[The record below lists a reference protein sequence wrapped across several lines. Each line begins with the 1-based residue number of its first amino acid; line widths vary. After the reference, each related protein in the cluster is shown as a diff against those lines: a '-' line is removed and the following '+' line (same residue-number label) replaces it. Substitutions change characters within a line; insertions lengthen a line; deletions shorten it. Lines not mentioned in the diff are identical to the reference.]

1 MPVFRLRIAVAML
14 LVAVGWRAHAAPL
27 SLDDALRLAEQRS
40 AQLPAEDAA
49 ADAARQSAV
58 AAGQRPDPVLKAGVS
73 NVPLSG
79 SERFSLSR
87 DGMTMRQ
94 IGLMQEWTRS
104 EKLQARSA
112 RFEREA
118 DAAQARRTLA
128 LANLQRDTAVAW
140 LDRYYQERALALLLT
155 QRDEAQLLVD
165 AAEASYRGGRG
176 AQADAFAARSGV
188 ALAEDR
194 IAQVQRQVATA
205 TTQLARWIGSEATQP
220 LGVAPNINAVPL
232 DAQTLQSTLSHYP
245 QIELA
250 SRQEDI
256 ARAEVEI
263 ARTAKR
269 ADWSSELMYG
279 RRGSG
284 YSDMVS
290 FTVSIPLQWDQA
302 HRQDRELAAKIAQAE
317 QAGYQREDLEREYAA
332 TVRATLQEWQ
342 GERER
347 VQRYEDRLVPLAE
360 QRKLAALTAYRGG
373 SGTLSSVLDARRAYI
388 DTRMSQLQLAMNAA
402 RLWAQLN
409 FLIPVRRDA
418 AAAVQP

>member
-1 MPVFRLRIAVAML
+1 MLFVA
-14 LVAVGWRAHAAPL
+14 ASWQAHAAL
-27 SLDDALRLAEQRS
+27 SLDEALQLAEQRS

-79 SERFSLSR
+79 PERFSLGK

-104 EKLQARSA
+104 DKLQARTA

-128 LANLQRDTAVAW
+128 LASLQRDTATAW
-140 LDRYYQERALALLLT
+140 LDRYYQERALALLLA
-155 QRDEAQLLVD
+155 QRDEARLLVD
-165 AAEASYRGGRG
+165 AAEATYRGGRG
-176 AQADAFAARSGV
+176 SQADVFAARSGV

-194 IAQVQRQVATA
+194 IAQVQRLVATA
-205 TTQLARWIGSEATQP
+205 TTQLTRWVGSEADQA
-220 LGVAPNINAVPL
+220 LGAAPNINAVPL

-250 SRQEDI
+250 SRQEDV
-256 ARAEVEI
+256 ARAEVDI

-269 ADWSSELMYG
+269 ADWSTELMYG
-279 RRGSG
+279 RRGTG

-290 FTVSIPLQWDQA
+290 ISVSIPLQWDQA
-302 HRQDRELAAKIAQAE
+302 HRQDPELAAKVALAE
-317 QAGYQREDLEREYAA
+317 KASYQREDLMREYAA
-332 TVRATLQEWQ
+332 NLRATLQEWQ

-347 VQRYEDRLVPLAE
+347 VQRYEETLIPLAE
-360 QRKLAALTAYRGG
+360 QRKLAALAAYRGG
-373 SGTLSSVLDARRAYI
+373 SGTLSSVLDARRADI
-388 DTRMSQLQLAMNAA
+388 DTRMEQLRLATNAA

-418 AAAVQP
+418 AATVQP

>member
-14 LVAVGWRAHAAPL
+14 FVAASWQAHAAL
-27 SLDDALRLAEQRS
+27 SLDEALQLAEQRS

-79 SERFSLSR
+79 PERFSLGK

-104 EKLQARSA
+104 DKLQARTA

-128 LANLQRDTAVAW
+128 LASLQRDTATAW
-140 LDRYYQERALALLLT
+140 LDRYYQERALALLLA
-155 QRDEAQLLVD
+155 QRDEARLLVD
-165 AAEASYRGGRG
+165 AAEATYRGGRG
-176 AQADAFAARSGV
+176 SQADVFAARSGV

-194 IAQVQRQVATA
+194 IAQVQRLVATA
-205 TTQLARWIGSEATQP
+205 TTQLTRWVGSEADQA
-220 LGVAPNINAVPL
+220 LGAAPNINAVPL

-250 SRQEDI
+250 SRQEDV
-256 ARAEVEI
+256 ARAEVDI

-269 ADWSSELMYG
+269 ADWSTELMYG
-279 RRGSG
+279 RRGTG

-290 FTVSIPLQWDQA
+290 ISVSIPLQWDQA
-302 HRQDRELAAKIAQAE
+302 HRQDPELAAKVALAE
-317 QAGYQREDLEREYAA
+317 KASYQREDLMREYAA
-332 TVRATLQEWQ
+332 NLRATLQEWQ

-347 VQRYEDRLVPLAE
+347 VQRYEETLIPLAE
-360 QRKLAALTAYRGG
+360 QRKLAALAAYRGG
-373 SGTLSSVLDARRAYI
+373 SGTLSSVLDARRADI
-388 DTRMSQLQLAMNAA
+388 DTRMEQLRLATNAA

-418 AAAVQP
+418 AATVQP

>member
-14 LVAVGWRAHAAPL
+14 FVAASWQAHAAL
-27 SLDDALRLAEQRS
+27 SLDEALQLAEQRS

-79 SERFSLSR
+79 PERFSLGK

-104 EKLQARSA
+104 DKLQARTA

-128 LANLQRDTAVAW
+128 LASLQRDTATAW
-140 LDRYYQERALALLLT
+140 LDRYYQERALALLLA
-155 QRDEAQLLVD
+155 QRDEARLLVD
-165 AAEASYRGGRG
+165 AAEATYRGGRG
-176 AQADAFAARSGV
+176 SQADVFAARSGV

-194 IAQVQRQVATA
+194 IAQVQRLVATA
-205 TTQLARWIGSEATQP
+205 TTQLTRWVGSEADQA
-220 LGVAPNINAVPL
+220 LGAAPNINAVPL

-250 SRQEDI
+250 SRQEDV
-256 ARAEVEI
+256 ARAEVDI

-269 ADWSSELMYG
+269 ADWSTELMYG
-279 RRGSG
+279 RRGTG

-290 FTVSIPLQWDQA
+290 ISVSIPLQWDQA
-302 HRQDRELAAKIAQAE
+302 HRQDPELAAKVALAE
-317 QAGYQREDLEREYAA
+317 KASYQREDLMREYAA
-332 TVRATLQEWQ
+332 NLSATLQEWQ

-347 VQRYEDRLVPLAE
+347 VQRYEETLIPLAE
-360 QRKLAALTAYRGG
+360 QRKLAALAAYRGG
-373 SGTLSSVLDARRAYI
+373 SGTLSSVLDARRADI
-388 DTRMSQLQLAMNAA
+388 DTRMEQLRLATNAA

-418 AAAVQP
+418 AATVQP